1 MSHSGNT
8 ESSDSDLKLFP
19 RRLDLALDAVVSTQD
34 TSDAEESGEEVSTV
48 SIALPSLQ
56 YQVTL
61 FLTSRSKSHQHK
73 RTSLDSNRTYDC
85 VMKRSTSSAKVYTRT
100 LEEDDHSGEVD
111 TDEEKCDEEVDEMTR
126 ERGRRRRRLL
136 VESIIMSARFKAQFI
151 IHKYML
157 VYVN

>member
-34 TSDAEESGEEVSTV
+34 TSDAEESGEDVSTV
-48 SIALPSLQ
+48 PIALPSLQ

-126 ERGRRRRRLL
+126 GAISRSAKWRASISSKKRSKSCLNLL
-136 VESIIMSARFKAQFI
+136 GAKHDQS
-151 IHKYML
+151 
-157 VYVN
+157 